1 MSINEGE
8 NAEKE
13 GLVSGVSDHADI
25 AAQDKVFLVD
35 YCKRGITK
43 CKGCGK
49 NIPKDELRIGKS
61 VKFKDKYIYQYL
73 HCTHNVH
80 STLSKKSGLPQMLS
94 PAWMI

>member
-1 MSINEGE
+1 MSINERE

-73 HCTHNVH
+73 HPQCAFD
-80 STLSKKSGLPQMLS
+80 SFKKVRLAANANLHG
-94 PAWMI
+94 